1 MNNTQI
7 KQFIEDGHLTVGI
20 EFGSTRIKAIAID
33 DQCQTLATG
42 SFEWENSYRNGY
54 WTYSVN
60 DAWVGIQKAYGAMT
74 QELKEKYDATVKQLA
89 SLGISGMMHGYLP
102 FDDNDDLLVP
112 FRTWRNNNANKA
124 AEILREDFQVNI
136 PERWSIAQLYQSAL
150 DQEAHVEKVRYMTTL
165 AGYIHWYLTDE
176 KVLGI
181 GDASGMFPIDSET
194 QDYRDDIIQRFN
206 KKFSEKGYTQ
216 DVRDI
221 LPKVVVAGEY
231 AGRLTETGAKLVDPN
246 GELQAGC
253 PLCAPEADAATG
265 MVATNSVAPR
275 TGNISAGTSI
285 FSMIVLEKPIKDV
298 YPEVDIVTTPDGYEV
313 AMIHANNCT
322 SDINAWVDLFGEV
335 FETMGVKY
343 DKGELFTKLFERA
356 LKGDEDLGKLLSYG
370 YISGEFITDVQH
382 GYPMLVRSV
391 DSNFNLANLMK
402 THIYSAFSTLKI
414 GIDLLKER
422 ENIHIDSMFGHGG
435 IFKTE
440 KVAQSFLAAA
450 LDSPVRVMQTASEG
464 GAWGI
469 AVLARYMI
477 ETKTSN
483 LATYLNDFAFKG
495 TESMTIEPTKDEVA
509 SFEQYTECFKQGIPL
524 ERLAHEQFNSEQK

>member
-1 MNNTQI
+1 MNNTDI
-7 KQFIEDGHLTVGI
+7 KRYIEEGNLTVGI

-42 SFEWENSYRNGY
+42 SFEWENSYENGY
-54 WTYSVN
+54 WTYSMN
-60 DAWVGIQKAYGAMT
+60 DAWVGIQKSYGAMT
-74 QELKEKYDATVKQLA
+74 QALKEKYDVTVTQLA
-89 SLGISGMMHGYLP
+89 SLGISGMMHGYLS
-102 FDDNDDLLVP
+102 FDEKDDLLVP
-112 FRTWRNNNANKA
+112 FRTWRNNNANEA
-124 AEILREDFQVNI
+124 AEILRKDFQVNI
-136 PERWSIAQLYQSAL
+136 PERWSIAQLYQSAI
-150 DQEAHVEKVRYMTTL
+150 DQEAHVGQVSYMTTL

-176 KVLGI
+176 KVLGV
-181 GDASGMFPIDSET
+181 GDASGMFPIDIET
-194 QDYRDDIIQRFN
+194 QDYRQDIIQRFN
-206 KKFSEKGYTQ
+206 KLFSEKGYTQ
-216 DVRDI
+216 DIRDI

-275 TGNISAGTSI
+275 TGNVSAGTSI
-285 FSMIVLEKPIKDV
+285 FSMIVLEEPIKDV

-335 FETMGVKY
+335 LDTMGVKY
-343 DKGELFTKLFERA
+343 DKGELFTKLFESA
-356 LKGDEDLGKLLSYG
+356 LKGDKDLGKLLSFG

-414 GIDLLKER
+414 GIDLLKE
-422 ENIHIDSMFGHGG
+422 NIQIDSMFGHGG

-440 KVAQSFLAAA
+440 KVAQSFLAAS
-450 LDSPVRVMQTASEG
+450 LHSPVRVMQTASEG

-477 ETKTSN
+477 EEESTN

-495 TESMTIEPTKDEVA
+495 TESTTIEPTKEEIE
-509 SFEQYTECFKQGIPL
+509 SFEAYTERFKQGIPL
-524 ERLAHEQFNSEQK
+524 ERLAHEQFKTDKQ